1 MTKLTVLDL
10 FSGIGGFSLGLQR
23 TGGFETVAFC
33 EIDPFCRKVLAK
45 HWPGVPCFEDITKL
59 DKEALDKFGQI
70 DVICGGFPC
79 FVAGTLIETS
89 DGLRPIEE
97 LQIGDEVRTHN
108 NRFQKIY
115 STMKRDAPIFEVDI
129 KGSIPTQ
136 VTGEHPYLV
145 RRLTDSRSSRGG
157 KVVHAFSNPEWV
169 KAKDLDESCYVGMPL
184 DIPDQTLR
192 TWESEAFWYLI
203 GRWLGDGWIVDH
215 KRTSKIPQGH
225 RGSRIN
231 SQVWKAIIC
240 TSHEDAPILKEHIQ
254 EAGYHA
260 TEAKERTTT
269 KFHISSM
276 SLVKFLEPFG
286 RGADK
291 KKVPGYVF
299 RAPIDLQKAIFRGW
313 IDSDGYENDKMICG
327 TTVSKELAG
336 GMARIARNAYRM
348 PVTIRLAKIPDKTT
362 IEGRIVSQK
371 PFYQVRLW
379 KTSRSICLWEE
390 NVCWQKVR
398 YVHELNTIKTV
409 YNISVVEDETYIAN
423 ESIVHNCQDISCAG
437 KGAGIH
443 AERSGLWWEMLRTV
457 RLVRPRFVLV
467 ENVAAL
473 LNRGLDEVLGS
484 LAESGYD
491 AEWTCL
497 RASDV
502 GAPHRRERVFLV
514 AYTIGTRTRME
525 EFDSSGQRRQYSEL
539 IESEMVRSE
548 DGAAIAE
555 GIISGG
561 ADVANAL
568 QKGLPLSEM
577 RFREK
582 ERTCSRLGDR
592 GIFRREPTGTWP
604 IESGFCRM
612 VDGVP
617 RRVDRLRALGNA
629 IVPQCAQFVGQ
640 CLLDSIR
647 TEAAQ

>member
-1 MTKLTVLDL
+1 MLKVLDL
-10 FSGIGGFSLGLQR
+10 FSGIGGFSLGLQA
-23 TGGFETVAFC
+23 TNGFETVAFC
-33 EIDPFCRKVLAK
+33 EIDTFCQKVLKK
-45 HWPGVPCFEDITKL
+45 HWPDVPCFTDITKL

-443 AERSGLWWEMLRTV
+443 AERSGLWWEMLRIV

-491 AEWTCL
+491 AEWTIL
-497 RASDV
+497 RACDF
-502 GAPHRRERVFLV
+502 GLPHRRERIYLI
-514 AYTIGTRTRME
+514 AYSGRLRPNAGWTKQPLSGTGADGKEGITTNPAGIRR
-525 EFDSSGQRRQYSEL
+525 GGILRQRRKAESFRVKGDGDTWNASNAMRPGLSQPKQEREL
-539 IESEMVRSE
+539 RRSITQCNWGQAPSPICRV
-548 DGAAIAE
+548 D
-555 GIISGG
+555 
-561 ADVANAL
+561 DVI
-568 QKGLPLSEM
+568 PY
-577 RFREK
+577 
-582 ERTCSRLGDR
+582 
-592 GIFRREPTGTWP
+592 
-604 IESGFCRM
+604 RM
-612 VDGVP
+612 
-617 RRVDRLRALGNA
+617 DRLRALGNA

-640 CLLDSIR
+640 CLLDSI
-647 TEAAQ
+647 EMGAAQ